1 MADDPSLKSKLAAS
15 LPQQQRFVIH
25 HLSTPPTSSPALYSA
40 PPGQIPEKT
49 TCESH
54 FLSVTIRHHDR
65 RIQIF
70 ALEVLIYATRHLTTL
85 FVSKA
90 DSTGYIHLLKLPKG
104 SPSPL
109 RTISS
114 IFITH
119 LVKGRQRKDRQL
131 VVSLFARSQDQYLFP
146 GSIENPGKH
155 VLDDRALIKWW
166 CRVLEPVLQS
176 SNSDTESSELSPAFK
191 KKPPIT
197 TAKAYLR
204 VPSCDLHETRSFFPP
219 HVRRSPTLLSK
230 WHPNR
235 DPLRDLAGRSP
246 TFPERCLIPRFPD
259 DPKSRFV
266 DELDEELTE
275 PPSDSPTKESP
286 SKGKRPGRWKS
297 VRSLEQFWELMA
309 FRQECSSGRLV
320 GFLWAVF
327 TPAQLEERLKASGPI
342 PFAERIMSKPHKG
355 DGPKKSAHVVQPPST
370 PSAENLVDADLP
382 NAGDQVSLPG
392 TTARAQGPPGHP
404 PPAEASAL
412 ILPAKHYARINRL
425 LLHLDYA
432 NLEIAAES
440 SERWIDD
447 VGICAGK
454 KDWGFEV
461 VGEKE
466 LDMGKNSGG
475 GEATGVDAEGKGAD
489 GVNTLDM
496 GLVRKNRRVEGDA
509 PLAPGEK
516 GNGPDGGVN
525 VLATGLVRKRPKIK

>member
-1 MADDPSLKSKLAAS
+1 
-15 LPQQQRFVIH
+15 
-25 HLSTPPTSSPALYSA
+25 
-40 PPGQIPEKT
+40 
-49 TCESH
+49 
-54 FLSVTIRHHDR
+54 
-65 RIQIF
+65 
-70 ALEVLIYATRHLTTL
+70 
-85 FVSKA
+85 
-90 DSTGYIHLLKLPKG
+90 
-104 SPSPL
+104 
-109 RTISS
+109 
-114 IFITH
+114 
-119 LVKGRQRKDRQL
+119 
-131 VVSLFARSQDQYLFP
+131 
-146 GSIENPGKH
+146 
-155 VLDDRALIKWW
+155 
-166 CRVLEPVLQS
+166 
-176 SNSDTESSELSPAFK
+176 
-191 KKPPIT
+191 
-197 TAKAYLR
+197 
-204 VPSCDLHETRSFFPP
+204 
-219 HVRRSPTLLSK
+219 
-230 WHPNR
+230 
-235 DPLRDLAGRSP
+235 
-246 TFPERCLIPRFPD
+246 
-259 DPKSRFV
+259 
-266 DELDEELTE
+266 
-275 PPSDSPTKESP
+275 
-286 SKGKRPGRWKS
+286 
-297 VRSLEQFWELMA
+297 MA

-432 NLEIAAES
+432 NLDIAAES

-496 GLVRKNRRVEGDA
+496 GLMRKKRRVEVDA
-509 PLAPGEK
+509 PLAAGEK
-516 GNGPDGGVN
+516 GPEGNRTDGADGGVN
-525 VLATGLVRKRPKIK
+525 VLATGLVRKKPKIK